1 MSLEKLVPGKNWLV
15 ESFHR
20 KVGCGNATSFWNTKW
35 VGDIPLAL
43 AFPRLY
49 SLSNHKENM
58 VRDFVDEDGGI
69 RGWAFS
75 WRRNLF
81 HWEEERVE
89 ALVELLES
97 VTLTEEDDV
106 WRWLPDEKGEFS
118 VKSSYC
124 YLVEELEAA
133 GEEEVGLVNV
143 LSHIWESPAPSK
155 IIAFSWQ
162 LLLDRIPTR
171 TNLEKRGMLPVGAP
185 WECLGCVG
193 MCENSTHLFL
203 HCPCAMW
210 VWGEIFKWIG
220 VYCDSSL
227 SFVVI

>member
-1 MSLEKLVPGKNWLV
+1 M
-15 ESFHR
+15 
-20 KVGCGNATSFWNTKW
+20 A
-35 VGDIPLAL
+35 
-43 AFPRLY
+43 
-49 SLSNHKENM
+49 
-58 VRDFVDEDGGI
+58 DE
-69 RGWAFS
+69 
-75 WRRNLF
+75 
-81 HWEEERVE
+81 E
-89 ALVELLES
+89 
-97 VTLTEEDDV
+97 
-106 WRWLPDEKGEFS
+106 GEFS

-203 HCPCAMW
+203 HCPCVMW
-210 VWGEIFKWIG
+210 VWGEIFKWLGI
-220 VYCDSSL
+220 SIIISPSL
-227 SFVVI
+227 PLLFEMVKGAARNAKIRRGYLLIWHASLWSIWKARNCAIFATGIFSPRAIVEEIKVVSWKWGLVRLKVSPCMFYEWVLDPGDCFLR

>member
-1 MSLEKLVPGKNWLV
+1 M
-15 ESFHR
+15 
-20 KVGCGNATSFWNTKW
+20 A
-35 VGDIPLAL
+35 
-43 AFPRLY
+43 
-49 SLSNHKENM
+49 
-58 VRDFVDEDGGI
+58 DE
-69 RGWAFS
+69 
-75 WRRNLF
+75 
-81 HWEEERVE
+81 E
-89 ALVELLES
+89 
-97 VTLTEEDDV
+97 
-106 WRWLPDEKGEFS
+106 GEFS

-162 LLLDRIPTR
+162 LLLDRIPTW

-203 HCPCAMW
+203 HCPCVMW
-210 VWGEIFKWIG
+210 VWGEIFKWLGI
-220 VYCDSSL
+220 SIIIPPSL
-227 SFVVI
+227 PLLFEMVKGAARNAKIRRGYLLIWHASLWSIWKARNCAIFATGIFSPRAIVEEIKVVSWKWGLVRLKVSPCMFYEWVWDPGDCFLR

>member
-1 MSLEKLVPGKNWLV
+1 M
-15 ESFHR
+15 
-20 KVGCGNATSFWNTKW
+20 A
-35 VGDIPLAL
+35 
-43 AFPRLY
+43 
-49 SLSNHKENM
+49 
-58 VRDFVDEDGGI
+58 DE
-69 RGWAFS
+69 
-75 WRRNLF
+75 
-81 HWEEERVE
+81 E
-89 ALVELLES
+89 
-97 VTLTEEDDV
+97 
-106 WRWLPDEKGEFS
+106 GEFS

-203 HCPCAMW
+203 HCPCVMW
-210 VWGEIFKWIG
+210 VWGEIFKWLGI
-220 VYCDSSL
+220 SIIISPSL
-227 SFVVI
+227 PLLFEMVKGAARNAKIRRGYLLIWHASLWSIWKARNCAIFATGIFSPRAIVEEIKVVSWKWGLVRLKVSPCMFYEWVWDPGDCFLR